1 MPVKSI
7 HGAVQDFAKF
17 NDVVCVTGYCVDVV
31 DVRENMVSDYLRN
44 FEKILLTLTSP
55 QVQNA
60 FKMR

>member
-1 MPVKSI
+1 MEQFKF
-7 HGAVQDFAKF
+7 FAKF